1 MIAALRASPLREY
14 GLALV
19 IVLITGAIALP
30 FRDRLKII
38 DAGMILLLGAVI
50 AASVTRRGPAIAAAV
65 AAIAVFDVWF
75 VPPYN
80 RVTVEDSAYLVT
92 FVVMFLVAL
101 IMGGLTARIRE
112 HVVAARERA
121 GKLGELYALSR
132 ELSSAVSRADVAAI
146 GVRHLA
152 AATGLRAEI
161 HLSGESRD
169 VPLVPPPG
177 SLVIPLDTSGAVAGI
192 VVLDAAPSSE
202 ETKAT
207 ARLFADQV
215 SGALDR
221 IQLAEKNQ
229 RAEVE
234 VESERLRTALLS
246 SLSHDLRTPLA
257 GIEGAASSLLESG
270 GEIPQPEREALA
282 RDILGESRRMNRLV
296 GNLLDMVR
304 VESGTL
310 ALRKE
315 WLPLE
320 EPVGVALLRLEE
332 RLDGRA
338 VKVNLPED
346 LPFVPM
352 DELLIEQV
360 LINLLENAIRYT
372 PPSSPVTVSAR
383 VVENRVEVEVADQ
396 GPGIPAG
403 QEETVFQKFYRGSS
417 RQTSAEQG
425 AGLGLTICRG
435 IIRAHGGTI
444 RAVPASSGA
453 VFRFTLPL
461 DGTLPTVPQES

>member
-1 MIAALRASPLREY
+1 VIVALRAPLLREY
-14 GLALV
+14 GVAIA
-19 IVLITGAIALP
+19 IVLIAGALALP
-30 FRDRLKII
+30 FRNRLQIV
-38 DAGMILLLGAVI
+38 DAGMILLLAAVV
-50 AASVTRRGPAIAAAV
+50 AASVTGRGPAIAAAV

-80 RVTVEDSAYLVT
+80 RVTVADSAYLVT
-92 FVVMFLVAL
+92 FAVMFVVAI

-112 HVVAARERA
+112 HVAAARERA
-121 GKLGELYALSR
+121 GKLGQLYALSR
-132 ELSSAVSRADVAAI
+132 ELSGAATREDVVAI
-146 GVRHLA
+146 GVRHLTE
-152 AATGLRAEI
+152 ATGLRADI
-161 HLSGESRD
+161 FVSGATRD
-169 VPLVPPPG
+169 VPPVPPPG
-177 SLVIPLDTSGAVAGI
+177 SLVIPLDTSGAVTGI
-192 VVLDAAPSSE
+192 ILLEPAPASDE
-202 ETKAT
+202 AKAT
-207 ARLFADQV
+207 SRLFADQV

-221 IQLAEKNQ
+221 IGLAERNQ

-270 GEIPQPEREALA
+270 GEIAHPEREALA
-282 RDILGESRRMNRLV
+282 RDILGESQRMNRLV

-320 EPVGVALLRLEE
+320 EPVGVALLRLDD
-332 RLDGRA
+332 RLSGRP
-338 VKVNLPED
+338 VTVDLPAD

-360 LINLLENAIRYT
+360 LINLLENTIRYT
-372 PPSSPVTVSAR
+372 PPGTPVTVSAR
-383 VVENRVEVEVADQ
+383 VVGNGVEVDVADQ
-396 GPGIPAG
+396 GRGIPAG
-403 QEETVFQKFYRGSS
+403 QEEAVFQKFYRGSS
-417 RQTSAEQG
+417 RETGAEQG

-444 RAVPASSGA
+444 HAIPASCGA

-461 DGTLPTVPQES
+461 DGTPPTAPPED